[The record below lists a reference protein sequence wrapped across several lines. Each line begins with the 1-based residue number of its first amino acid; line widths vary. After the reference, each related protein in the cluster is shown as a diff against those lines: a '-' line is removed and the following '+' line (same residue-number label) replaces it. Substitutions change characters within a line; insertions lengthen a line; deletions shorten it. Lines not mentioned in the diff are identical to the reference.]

1 MPVTGSWPMKTKF
14 RGKDFTLSITQSAT
28 INGVLEA
35 PELYT
40 PAHHEAHF
48 EQGLLYSLSWSLV
61 LSSNLHSCFPL
72 KTMLVFFF
80 WDRILLGWSQT
91 HSNPA
96 STSQILGLETW
107 VKQAWCLY
115 YFFYSMISFFY
126 YIRPQIS
133 LIISWYSL
141 ISVLLLALFKVFSSL

>member
-1 MPVTGSWPMKTKF
+1 MKTKF

-40 PAHHEAHF
+40 PAHHEAHL
-48 EQGLLYSLSWSLV
+48 EQSLLYSLSWSLV

-80 WDRILLGWSQT
+80 
-91 HSNPA
+91 
-96 STSQILGLETW
+96 
-107 VKQAWCLY
+107 
-115 YFFYSMISFFY
+115 
-126 YIRPQIS
+126 
-133 LIISWYSL
+133 
-141 ISVLLLALFKVFSSL
+141 